1 MAVAVGTQYQQLC
14 DAVKN
19 YYGAG
24 SDQWLE
30 IAQYGVAADN
40 FTSIVS
46 QVPGVNVQYAK
57 DGSVLG
63 YSMSEQAGFSS
74 GGPSVSEWLN
84 SNTQSGTAA
93 QANTASINIPASTG
107 IASGGTN
114 ATAQGGVS
122 RVYQAG
128 QAVTSG
134 VKFVT
139 GEVLPAVLAA
149 GTGITLGKTIDS
161 ALYNANPDFWDSVG
175 LSTLNPETWNS
186 ITTDYDGPTVLK
198 SAFNT
203 IFGLDP
209 ESGKM
214 QMYASEDAL
223 SYLALYMA
231 QNGFFGQSGEYDA
244 PTTTIDGTTI
254 DAFSFGLAKK
264 AQFGSQDLVP
274 FAVFAPS
281 DKVVNPSGTDDLR
294 VIADSNCAVVSAS
307 DIQTSN
313 YSHSYTYDNKTVYCR
328 YYIPVTTNTI
338 ITHGQ
343 NLPINAPRRFQEGE
357 ELRMGWIMVY
367 GNIPSGGSVP
377 GVGDQPGATTPTG
390 SDSWTTPANT
400 KTSLQSQYPE
410 LWDNRIEQDV
420 LQPDG
425 TIKTIKYVP
434 VALPD
439 GVNTTQPSNTQQ
451 PTGSGDT
458 SSQVNPQVNPNNT
471 TDSMLQTVI
480 DILTSPTSTPSGQT
494 TPQTS
499 PHSDSDT
506 PLNPDNDN
514 PPDTGTGSGPTVV
527 LPSQQASALFAVY
540 NPSLAELN
548 SLGAWL
554 WSSNFVDQLLKLFND
569 PMQAIIGL
577 HKIFATPA
585 TGAAQNIR
593 VGYLDS
599 GVSSAIVTD
608 QYTEVDCGSVNC
620 YEYFGNVFDYDPYTK
635 VHIFLPF
642 IGIQQLNTADVMR
655 STIGVKYKVD
665 VLTGG
670 CIAEVSVTRDG
681 AGGVLYVFSGDAS
694 VRYPVSSGSYMGI
707 VSGILSVV
715 GGVAGTIASGGAL
728 APALMGGAV
737 GLTHA
742 HTDIKHGGTIS
753 GATGAMGAKKPYLII
768 SRPQTELANNY
779 KKYQGL
785 PANQYNTV
793 GNMSGYFMM
802 RDAKVDTISGATRE
816 EKEEIKRLLETGVYT

>member
-63 YSMSEQAGFSS
+63 YSMSEQASFSS
-74 GGPSVSEWLN
+74 GGPSVSEWIN

-93 QANTASINIPASTG
+93 QANTANINIPASTG

-161 ALYNANPDFWDSVG
+161 LLYNANPDFWDNAG
-175 LSTLNPETWNS
+175 MSTLNPETWNS
-186 ITTDYDGPTVLK
+186 ITTDYDGPTILK

-209 ESGKM
+209 NTDKM
-214 QMYASEDAL
+214 QMYIDENAL
-223 SYLALYMA
+223 AYMALYLKEAGVFASATETGYDPDDMPPIVNKQQVFQYSYRYKKA
-231 QNGFFGQSGEYDA
+231 SDPDNPVTKSGQFTANYSNSDTRRRAGGVFINQLNSPTSRSIGLKFGQ
-244 PTTTIDGTTI
+244 T
-254 DAFSFGLAKK
+254 
-264 AQFGSQDLVP
+264 
-274 FAVFAPS
+274 
-281 DKVVNPSGTDDLR
+281 
-294 VIADSNCAVVSAS
+294 
-307 DIQTSN
+307 
-313 YSHSYTYDNKTVYCR
+313 
-328 YYIPVTTNTI
+328 
-338 ITHGQ
+338 
-343 NLPINAPRRFQEGE
+343 
-357 ELRMGWIMVY
+357 
-367 GNIPSGGSVP
+367 
-377 GVGDQPGATTPTG
+377 TG
-390 SDSWTTPANT
+390 SDPFYNVPSASAVTTGNNQFMDYTSDMPVFDSEQTLINYLLSGDDSAVRNGGTGQTIPGIGTQTDAALPQNTGSWTNPSNT
-400 KTSLQSQYPE
+400 KSSLQTQYPD

-425 TIKTIKYVP
+425 TIRTIIYVP
-434 VALPD
+434 VSMPD
-439 GVNTTQPSNTQQ
+439 GVNTNQPSNTQQ
-451 PTGSGDT
+451 PTSSGTTATQADPE
-458 SSQVNPQVNPNNT
+458 VDPNNT
-471 TDSMLQTVI
+471 TDSMIQTVI
-480 DILTSPTSTPSGQT
+480 DILTSPNVTPSGQT

-506 PLNPDNDN
+506 PLNPDNTN
-514 PPDTGTGSGPTVV
+514 PPDTGTGSGPTTV
-527 LPSQQASALFAVY
+527 LPTQQASALFAVY
-540 NPSLAELN
+540 NPTLGELN

-554 WSSNFVDQLLKLFND
+554 WSSNFVDQILKLFND

-585 TGAAQNIR
+585 TGAAQNIM

-737 GLTHA
+737 GMTHA
-742 HTDIKHGGTIS
+742 HTDIKHSGTIS

-793 GNMSGYFMM
+793 GNMNGYFMM
-802 RDAKVDTISGATRE
+802 QDAKVDTISGATRE